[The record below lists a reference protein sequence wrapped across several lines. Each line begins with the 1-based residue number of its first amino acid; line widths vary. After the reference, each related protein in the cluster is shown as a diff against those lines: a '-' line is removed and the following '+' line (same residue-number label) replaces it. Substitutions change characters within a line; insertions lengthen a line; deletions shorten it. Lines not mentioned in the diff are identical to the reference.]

1 MERSKDFKQGF
12 IFTVTLG
19 YNYDASLGNSVDI
32 GKKKTSLVKTQRCRT
47 GKKKPTD
54 RQSQPLYKCMEA
66 SKRKKYI

>member
-32 GKKKTSLVKTQRCRT
+32 GKNKSSENTTMQN
-47 GKKKPTD
+47 
-54 RQSQPLYKCMEA
+54 
-66 SKRKKYI
+66 